1 MVKIP
6 NTPICEEL
14 ADCRRCD
21 MRDIALFSDLGEDDF
36 ALINHPIP
44 QREFDVG
51 SAIYISGEVGNKIF
65 TIRKGVIKLVHH
77 KTNGSQR
84 IVRLLRQGSVAG
96 LEALIGSPY
105 EHTAVAMEPASVC
118 EISAEDVNRLDRET
132 PNLHQQLMER
142 WHTTVQDADRWI
154 TAMSTGNAKI
164 RMAHLFLYL
173 VAEARN
179 DCRLF
184 SREEVG
190 AILGLTPE
198 TASHTISD
206 FKRTG
211 VVTQTSQNRFD
222 CDVMALR
229 LITESMTSD

>member
-6 NTPICEEL
+6 STPICEGL

-21 MRDIALFSDLGEDDF
+21 MRESALFAELGEDDF
-36 ALINHPIP
+36 GLIKHPIP
-44 QREFDVG
+44 QRTL
-51 SAIYISGEVGNKIF
+51 EVGRTIYTAGEGGNTIF
-65 TIRKGVIKLVHH
+65 TVRKGVIKLVHRQAD
-77 KTNGSQR
+77 GSQR

-96 LEALIGSPY
+96 LEILIEKPY
-105 EHTAVAMEPASVC
+105 EHTAVAMEPVSVC
-118 EISAEDVNRLDRET
+118 EISADDVNRLDRET
-132 PNLHQQLMER
+132 PNLHQQLMKR
-142 WHTTVQDADRWI
+142 WHATVQDADRWI
-154 TAMSTGNAKI
+154 TTMSTGNAKA

-173 VAEARN
+173 VAEAHN

-206 FKRTG
+206 FKRSG
-211 VVTQTSQNRFD
+211 VVTQTSQNHFQ
-222 CDVMALR
+222 CDLMALR
-229 LITESMTSD
+229 SIAERQPSA